1 MDKKKKKGLG
11 ILAKL
16 ILVCALPVICAD
28 VILAVYSINALQS
41 GMKEKVMQGLSLLC
55 QSVSASY
62 DAIDPGEYSVKGYL
76 LYKGDY
82 NITAHEDI
90 LDSYTA
96 GEDTDVT
103 LFYGDVRV
111 ATSLIDKSGNRM
123 LWTKAPDVVV
133 EHVLKGGEDYST
145 DSIVIN
151 DQNYYAYYKP
161 VRNKEGAVIGMVFA
175 GQPSEDVDATI
186 RNKTIGILFITIV
199 ILIAAV
205 VVCSLLVK
213 GIATIVVRMSGM
225 LGSISDGNLRVELSE
240 GAEKLGEVAK
250 KRTDEIGVL
259 VASMYGL
266 VEKLQ
271 RMVGSIKEKTDNL
284 LQSSNSLE
292 SVASQTSSTVE
303 EVSHAVGDIAKGAQ
317 TQAEDIESAT
327 MQVTTIGSMIEKI
340 VTGVQELDSISME
353 IKEADNE
360 SERIVSELSVSNDK
374 TLEAI
379 RKIDASVN
387 TTNESVGKIQDSVD
401 LITAIASE
409 TSLLSLNANI
419 EAARAG
425 EAGRGF
431 AVVAS
436 QISKL
441 AEDSNSSAKTIED
454 IIQQLAENSKTS
466 VEIMKEAG
474 EIIVEQ
480 QRKLE
485 ETKKKFAEV
494 SEKIETSIME
504 TKQIYA
510 QTKEC
515 DEARVK
521 MVDVIQNLSAVAQE
535 NTASA
540 EGTNASMQELN
551 ATITLLADASKN
563 LKDIADDLERDVE
576 FFKI

>member
-1 MDKKKKKGLG
+1 MG

-16 ILVCALPVICAD
+16 TLMCALPIICAD
-28 VILAVYSINALQS
+28 VILAVYSINALHS
-41 GMKEKVMQGLSLLC
+41 GMKEKVLKGLSLVC

-62 DAIDPGEYSVKGYL
+62 DAIDPGEYCVKGYL

-90 LDSYTA
+90 IDSYTF

-133 EHVLKGGEDYST
+133 EHVLKGGEEYST
-145 DSIVIN
+145 DSIMIN
-151 DQNYYAYYKP
+151 GQNYYAYYKP
-161 VRNKEGAVIGMVFA
+161 VRNREGSVVGMVFA
-175 GQPSEDVDATI
+175 GQPSADVDATI
-186 RNKTIGILFITIV
+186 RSKTIGILFISLV
-199 ILIAAV
+199 ILAV
-205 VVCSLLVK
+205 ALVVCSFLVR
-213 GIATIVVRMSGM
+213 GIATIVVRVGGM

-240 GAEKLGEVAK
+240 GAEKLGTVAK
-250 KRTDEIGVL
+250 KRTDEIGVM
-259 VASMYGL
+259 VSSMYGL
-266 VEKLQ
+266 AEKLQ
-271 RMVGSIKEKTDNL
+271 SMVGSIKKKTDNL
-284 LQSSNSLE
+284 IQSSDSLE
-292 SVASQTSSTVE
+292 SIASQTSATVE
-303 EVSHAVGDIAKGAQ
+303 EIGRAVKDIANGAQ
-317 TQAEDIESAT
+317 TQAEDTESAT

-340 VTGVQELDSISME
+340 VTGVQELDGISME
-353 IKEADNE
+353 IREADEE
-360 SERIVSELSVSNDK
+360 SERIISELSVSNDR
-374 TLEAI
+374 TLDAI

-387 TTNESVGKIQDSVD
+387 TTNESVGKIQDSVN

-454 IIQQLAENSKTS
+454 IIQKLAEDSKAS
-466 VEIMKEAG
+466 VEIMTEAG

-494 SEKIETSIME
+494 SEKIETSIEE
-504 TKQIYA
+504 TKLIYE
-510 QTKEC
+510 QTREC
-515 DEARVK
+515 DKARVK
-521 MVDVIQNLSAVAQE
+521 VVDVIQNLSAVAEE
-535 NTASA
+535 NTVSA

-563 LKDIADDLERDVE
+563 LKDIADDLERDVA

>member
-1 MDKKKKKGLG
+1 MDRKKKKGLG

-16 ILVCALPVICAD
+16 ILMCALPIICAD
-28 VILAVYSINALQS
+28 VILAVYSINALHN
-41 GMKEKVMQGLSLLC
+41 GMKEQVMKGLSLVC

-90 LDSYTA
+90 IDSYTL

-103 LFYGDVRV
+103 LYYGDVRV

-123 LWTKAPDVVV
+123 LWTKASEVVV
-133 EHVLKGGEDYST
+133 EHVLKGGEEYST

-161 VRNKEGAVIGMVFA
+161 VRDRAGSVVGMVFA
-175 GQPSEDVDATI
+175 GKPSKDVDATI
-186 RNKTIGILFITIV
+186 RNKTIGILIISLV
-199 ILIAAV
+199 ILAV
-205 VVCSLLVK
+205 TLVVCTFLVK
-213 GIATIVVRMSGM
+213 GIATIVVQVGGM
-225 LGSISDGNLRVELSE
+225 LGSISEGNLRVELSE
-240 GAEKLGEVAK
+240 GAEKLGTVAK
-250 KRTDEIGVL
+250 KRTDEIGVM

-266 VEKLQ
+266 AEKLQ
-271 RMVGSIKEKTDNL
+271 SMVGSIKKKTDNL
-284 LQSSNSLE
+284 IQSSDSLE
-292 SVASQTSSTVE
+292 SVASQTSVTVE
-303 EVSHAVGDIAKGAQ
+303 EISHAVNDIAKGTQ

-353 IKEADNE
+353 IREADNE
-360 SERIVSELSVSNDK
+360 SERIISELSVSNDR

-379 RKIDASVN
+379 RKIDASIN
-387 TTNESVGKIQDSVD
+387 TTNKSVGKIQDSVD
-401 LITAIASE
+401 LITEIASE

-425 EAGRGF
+425 EAGKGF
-431 AVVAS
+431 AIVAS

-441 AEDSNSSAKTIED
+441 AEDSNNSAKTIED
-454 IIQQLAENSKTS
+454 IIKQLAADSKAS
-466 VEIMKEAG
+466 VEIMTEAG

-480 QRKLE
+480 HRKLE

-494 SEKIETSIME
+494 SEKIETSIKA
-504 TKQIYA
+504 TKQIYE

-521 MVDVIQNLSAVAQE
+521 VVDVIQNLSAVAEE
-535 NTASA
+535 NTVSA

-551 ATITLLADASKN
+551 ATITLLADASKD

>member
-1 MDKKKKKGLG
+1 MDKKKKRGLG

-28 VILAVYSINALQS
+28 VILASYSINALQS

-161 VRNKEGAVIGMVFA
+161 VRNKEGSVVGMVFA

-186 RNKTIGILFITIV
+186 RNKTIGILFITFV
-199 ILIAAV
+199 ILIVAV

-240 GAEKLGEVAK
+240 GAEKLGAVAK
-250 KRTDEIGVL
+250 KRTDEIGVM

-266 VEKLQ
+266 VEKL
-271 RMVGSIKEKTDNL
+271 RSMVGSIKEKTDNL
-284 LQSSNSLE
+284 LQSSDSLE

>member
-1 MDKKKKKGLG
+1 MERKKKKGLG

-16 ILVCALPVICAD
+16 ILMCALPIICAD
-28 VILAVYSINALQS
+28 VILAVYSINALQN
-41 GMKEKVMQGLSLLC
+41 GMKEKVMKGLSLVC

-62 DAIDPGEYSVKGYL
+62 DAIDPGEYRVKGYL

-90 LDSYTA
+90 IDSYTL

-111 ATSLIDKSGNRM
+111 ATSLIDQSGNRM

-133 EHVLKGGEDYST
+133 EHVLKGGEEYST

-161 VRNKEGAVIGMVFA
+161 VRNREGSVVGMVFA

-186 RNKTIGILFITIV
+186 RTKITGIVFISLV
-199 ILIAAV
+199 ILVVALVVCTFLVRGIAA
-205 VVCSLLVK
+205 
-213 GIATIVVRMSGM
+213 IVVRVSGM

-240 GAEKLGEVAK
+240 GAEKLSTVAK
-250 KRTDEIGVL
+250 KRTDEIGVM

-266 VEKLQ
+266 AEKLQ
-271 RMVGSIKEKTDNL
+271 SMVGGIKEKTDNL
-284 LQSSNSLE
+284 IQSSDSLE
-292 SVASQTSSTVE
+292 SVASQTGATVE
-303 EVSHAVGDIAKGAQ
+303 EISHAVSDIAKGAQ

-353 IKEADNE
+353 IREADNE
-360 SERIVSELSVSNDK
+360 SERIISELSVSNDR
-374 TLEAI
+374 TLAAI

-387 TTNESVGKIQDSVD
+387 TTNESVGKIQDSVN

-454 IIQQLAENSKTS
+454 IIKQLAEDSKAS
-466 VEIMKEAG
+466 VEVMTEAG

-494 SEKIETSIME
+494 SEKIETSIRE
-504 TKQIYA
+504 TKQIYE

-521 MVDVIQNLSAVAQE
+521 VVDVIQNLSAVAEE

-551 ATITLLADASKN
+551 ATITLLADASKD
-563 LKDIADDLERDVE
+563 LKDIADDLERDVA